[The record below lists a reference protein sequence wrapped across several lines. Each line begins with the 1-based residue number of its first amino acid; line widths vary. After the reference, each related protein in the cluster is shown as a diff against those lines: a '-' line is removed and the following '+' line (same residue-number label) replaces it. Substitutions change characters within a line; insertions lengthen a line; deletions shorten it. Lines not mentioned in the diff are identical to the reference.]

1 LQEKTVANYFQISFS
16 MRAGWLLLF
25 YYSKIIIKLSCLN
38 TTLGVF
44 KGSNQWEIEKMNF
57 KFEDEY
63 KTIALSVMNIQEV
76 IEEYINP
83 QAKPEF
89 ILSMSP
95 RNGWLI
101 I

>member
-1 LQEKTVANYFQISFS
+1 LQEKSVANYFQISFS
-16 MRAGWLLLF
+16 MRAGWWLLF

-44 KGSNQWEIEKMNF
+44 KGTNQWNIEKMNF

-63 KTIALSVMNIQEV
+63 KTIALAVMNIQEV

-83 QAKPEF
+83 PQ
-89 ILSMSP
+89 SP
-95 RNGWLI
+95 NSFCR
-101 I
+101 